1 MLRVGNVD
9 SQLLEIKTVRESIRI
24 ARGQKDLQS
33 SLNRAIYASKL
44 AESAAATGLRVEGV
58 TQYDMAKILWD
69 QSETVASIQMLRQI
83 HRRSDN
89 PQQAIPISKPD
100 LLADLVGLS
109 ILEPLIFSQQ

>member
-1 MLRVGNVD
+1 MLRVGDVD

-44 AESAAATGLRVEGV
+44 AESAAAIGMKVEGV

-83 HRRSDN
+83 HSRRDN
-89 PQQAIPISKPD
+89 PQQAIPLSKPD
-100 LLADLVGLS
+100 LLADLVRLFVLKS
-109 ILEPLIFSQQ
+109 LHFSQQ